1 MKLVDQIRSRCGELH
16 DLEIMEPEEVYE
28 QVAREFDMD
37 VEKLYELL
45 AAD

>member
-16 DLEIMEPEEVYE
+16 DQEIMEPEEVYE